1 MATEMEK
8 DVLIEYVGGAIALL
22 IKKDKSN
29 QNIEYLKDLEDEIYS
44 TSYKDL
50 DYEKVAQKIKE
61 MRKSYEY

>member
-29 QNIEYLKDLEDEIYS
+29 QNTQYLKDLEDEIYA
-44 TSYKDL
+44 TSHKDL
-50 DYEKVAQKIKE
+50 DYEKIAHIIKE
-61 MRKSYEY
+61 MRKPYEY

>member
-1 MATEMEK
+1 MEK

-29 QNIEYLKDLEDEIYS
+29 ENIEYLKDLEDEIYS

-50 DYEKVAQKIKE
+50 DYKKIAQDIEKI
-61 MRKSYEY
+61 RSSYEY

>member
-29 QNIEYLKDLEDEIYS
+29 QNIQYLKDLEDEIYA
-44 TSYKDL
+44 TSHKDL
-50 DYEKVAQKIKE
+50 DYEKIADDIKE
-61 MRKSYEY
+61 MRKPYEY

>member
-1 MATEMEK
+1 MEK

-29 QNIEYLKDLEDEIYS
+29 QNIEYLKDLEDKIYS

-50 DYEKVAQKIKE
+50 DYEKVAQEIKE
-61 MRKSYEY
+61 MRKPYEY